1 MSTKSLYPQSATRSK
16 AISHENRS
24 FLEFPL
30 TRPSS
35 ARLFLELPHTRPA
48 YRQNV
53 IYFPPIGSRLCHP
66 LSQKIPRVNYFP
78 NVSYCT
84 PTRRNQNFTSKGNA
98 YRARVQQLRNKTSPR
113 KLIDKSKAIISGNK
127 TIWQCT
133 LTIWKKTT
141 FRLILKHTEMKSA
154 LRHMH

>member
-113 KLIDKSKAIISGNK
+113 KLINKSKALISRNK
-127 TIWQCT
+127 NSMTIHFNYTRKLQ
-133 LTIWKKTT
+133 LN
-141 FRLILKHTEMKSA
+141 LL
-154 LRHMH
+154 